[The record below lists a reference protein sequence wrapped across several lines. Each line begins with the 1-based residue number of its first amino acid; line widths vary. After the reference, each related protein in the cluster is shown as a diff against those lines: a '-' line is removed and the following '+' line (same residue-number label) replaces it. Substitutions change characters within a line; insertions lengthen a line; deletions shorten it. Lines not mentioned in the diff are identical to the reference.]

1 MKKMHSVLIV
11 LLAAMILAAC
21 STTRPLPQPRRVAD
35 PADVPGAVRT
45 GKWEIAAVSY
55 EYPGQGMDYAEAGLN
70 PVFLIFRNK
79 SGEQPVITPEEA
91 RGVAPDGEYLAYSL
105 EESRRLVFASET
117 FKNTAYQASKT
128 GAVGAVLGAGLGALI
143 GTIGGGDNI
152 WKGAAIGGVIGGAGG
167 AVAGV
172 PGTERELT
180 NIIRQELGQYA
191 WTAEP
196 VPNDYTK
203 VGYFY
208 FPNMDI
214 QKVKVVVRW
223 QGRSET
229 YTVPV
234 VEPPSGEQAG

>member
-1 MKKMHSVLIV
+1 
-11 LLAAMILAAC
+11 
-21 STTRPLPQPRRVAD
+21 VAD
-35 PADVPGAVRT
+35 PADVQGAVMTRN
-45 GKWEIAAVSY
+45 WEMAAVGY

-79 SGEQPVITPEEA
+79 TDEKPAIKAIEA
-91 RGVAPDGEYLAYSL
+91 RGVAPDGEYLAYTM
-105 EESRRLVFASET
+105 EEARRLVFASET

-143 GTIGGGDNI
+143 GSIGGGDNI
-152 WKGAAIGGVIGGAGG
+152 WKGAVIGGAVGGAGG

-172 PGTERELT
+172 PGTESDLKRV
-180 NIIRQELGQYA
+180 IRQELGQYA
-191 WTAEP
+191 WNEEP
-196 VPNDYTK
+196 VPGDFTQ

-208 FPNMDI
+208 FPDKQI

-223 QGRSET
+223 QDRSET

-234 VEPPSGEQAG
+234 ANAPGGETAG